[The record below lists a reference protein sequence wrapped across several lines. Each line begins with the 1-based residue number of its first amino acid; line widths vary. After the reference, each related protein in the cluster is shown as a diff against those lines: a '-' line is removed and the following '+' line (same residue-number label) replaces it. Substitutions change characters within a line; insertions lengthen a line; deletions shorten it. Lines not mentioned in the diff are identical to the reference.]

1 MEPVSHSDIPE
12 SDEYWYQ
19 VKWDGVRMLSYVEGD
34 QVRLIN
40 KRLNPRTIQYPE
52 LQQLPQLLS
61 GHNAILDGEIIVL
74 KDGQPSFPSVIRR
87 DRCSASK
94 TISYWSQRLPISY
107 MLFDI
112 VFLDKLDLTSVP
124 VSERHKLLAQT
135 LDFSSPLLYL
145 VENFSDGRSLF
156 EAVKANDM
164 EGIVVKRKTSL
175 YLAGK
180 HHREWLKIKYRR
192 SLNCVIG
199 GYTMR
204 GNQVNSLLLGIFQDE
219 QLIYV
224 GRAGSGL
231 SESDRQTLSI
241 ELPSLTVPKSLFSR
255 YSSSKIPE
263 ARFTKPLLTVRVE
276 FAEWT
281 EHMQLRS
288 PVIKEFISIEP
299 EGCTS

>member
-1 MEPVSHSDIPE
+1 
-12 SDEYWYQ
+12 
-19 VKWDGVRMLSYVEGD
+19 MLSYIEGN

-74 KDGQPSFPSVIRR
+74 KDGRPSFPSVMRR
-87 DRCSASK
+87 DQCSASK
-94 TISYWSQRLPISY
+94 TISYWSQHLPITY
-107 MLFDI
+107 MLFDM
-112 VFLDKLDLTSVP
+112 VFLDKLNLTTLP
-124 VSERHKLLAQT
+124 FLERHDLLAQT
-135 LDFSSPLLYL
+135 LDLTSPLLHL
-145 VENFSDGRSLF
+145 VENFSEGKSLF
-156 EAVKANDM
+156 EAVKANEL
-164 EGIVVKRKTSL
+164 EGIVAKRKSSS
-175 YLAGK
+175 YIPGK
-180 HHREWLKIKYRR
+180 QHRDWLKIKYRR

-204 GNQVNSLLLGIFQDE
+204 SNQVNSLLLGLFQEE

-231 SESDRQTLSI
+231 SEPDRQALSVR
-241 ELPSLTVPKSLFSR
+241 LPSLAVPEPMFNRFS
-255 YSSSKIPE
+255 SIKIP
-263 ARFTKPLLTVRVE
+263 AATFTRPLLAVRVE

-288 PVIKEFISIEP
+288 PVIKEFLAIEP
-299 EGCTS
+299 QQCSL